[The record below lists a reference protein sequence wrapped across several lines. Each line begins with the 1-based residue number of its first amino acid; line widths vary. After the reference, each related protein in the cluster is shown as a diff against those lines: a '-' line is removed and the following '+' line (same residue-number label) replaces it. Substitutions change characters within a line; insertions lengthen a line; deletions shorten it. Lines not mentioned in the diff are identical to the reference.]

1 MSDERLSTADL
12 VADEDAAGRRMRGRD
27 ADQPVARDE
36 DALEPLLRGRSRG
49 RAARAVARLQS
60 RFVDDPRE
68 TVSEADSLVAELL
81 QELARGFSD
90 ARGKLESQWSEGD
103 DVSTEDLR
111 ISLKRYRSF
120 FERLLSV

>member
-1 MSDERLSTADL
+1 M
-12 VADEDAAGRRMRGRD
+12 RR
-27 ADQPVARDE
+27 V
-36 DALEPLLRGRSRG
+36 
-49 RAARAVARLQS
+49 RAATRTSLSRATKMPSSRSSRPIARTSSASSWHRLQS
-60 RFVDDPRE
+60 QFVDDPRE